1 MQIALYMRQEIKFF
15 YLEKKKILV
24 GFDKLCTFC
33 NMLQSKGIE
42 FWVGSEIVYKKN
54 QRFWSEIGEQF

>member
-1 MQIALYMRQEIKFF
+1 MQIALYIEAGDQVFLFR
-15 YLEKKKILV
+15 KKKILV

-42 FWVGSEIVYKKN
+42 FWVGSEIVYKKIKD
-54 QRFWSEIGEQF
+54 FGLK